1 MLLKSKKNTS
11 HVQPKVKKT
20 RKTKKKDILPEAESL
35 LDKLNGK
42 ILSEKLNATN
52 AALNEI
58 GLLDSSGEDLDLVLD
73 ASKADGPKT
82 SVEEDSPKTIVEEPV
97 LDSSNEKMNISNSS
111 QINTQPCLS
120 STKYSSPRDSPVKK
134 TSRVRKT
141 YYEVKIFN
149 SIIDLDCFV
158 RENNEYSVVTTHS
171 NSPNCTQCTANC
183 DNHKMSVIY
192 RKCKCLNKRCA
203 LTYKITRCQSG
214 TNWILYQNGEHPSE
228 STNNTLENS
237 INESIS
243 VRANSKQKPRQK
255 HGVAL
260 KIIDIFNGWLKKDSS
275 LTGQQLLNKL
285 IQHRKS
291 NSKKK
296 PTEQNSRYAFSKHL
310 IPSLQQVC
318 IIYLELI
325 D

>member
-1 MLLKSKKNTS
+1 MLNHSYL
-11 HVQPKVKKT
+11 Q
-20 RKTKKKDILPEAESL
+20 R
-35 LDKLNGK
+35 
-42 ILSEKLNATN
+42 
-52 AALNEI
+52 
-58 GLLDSSGEDLDLVLD
+58 
-73 ASKADGPKT
+73 
-82 SVEEDSPKTIVEEPV
+82 
-97 LDSSNEKMNISNSS
+97 
-111 QINTQPCLS
+111 
-120 STKYSSPRDSPVKK
+120 SSPRESPVKK

-149 SIIDLDCFV
+149 SIIDLDCYV

-171 NSPNCTQCTANC
+171 NSLNCTQCTANC
-183 DNHKMSVIY
+183 DYHKMSVIY

-214 TNWILYQNGEHPSE
+214 TNWILYQNGEHQSE
-228 STNNTLENS
+228 STNDTLENS

-291 NSKKK
+291 NLKKK
-296 PTEQNSRYAFSKHL
+296 QLNKKVAMHL
-310 IPSLQQVC
+310 VN
-318 IIYLELI
+318 IYFLLYNKCVLFI
-325 D
+325 LS